1 MNDNN
6 DIFSLDDHTDNKLL
20 IDETEV
26 SDQPKSIRDVKKIFW
41 ANAIARCNK
50 ERADSGITVGKW
62 CIKNNLSIRS
72 YWYYHKKISD
82 ELANKALINK
92 EPLSET
98 SFLQFNKSSFP
109 SLNSFDNHSIILHT
123 GKASIEITE
132 DISDSFY

>member
-50 ERADSGITVGKW
+50 KRADSRITVGKW

-72 YWYYHKKISD
+72 YWYYHKKIGD
-82 ELANKALINK
+82 ELANKARDIYRIFLFALTAVCFPFLNIVDYDHRYV
-92 EPLSET
+92 EHDHPGPYLLSDEI
-98 SFLQFNKSSFP
+98 SS
-109 SLNSFDNHSIILHT
+109 S
-123 GKASIEITE
+123 GM
-132 DISDSFY
+132 